1 MTAYFYCERSGNGAV
16 FTGDTPVN
24 SDIIVYA
31 VFTKKADPA
40 PGPDPKVNPPIP
52 LGMIPCFFVETI
64 VAKFSG
70 TDKDSGCNFSSNI
83 DADRETDGKTWLGS
97 SSVTASFGV

>member
-52 LGMIPCFFVETI
+52 APDPDHTPKLP
-64 VAKFSG
+64 
-70 TDKDSGCNFSSNI
+70 
-83 DADRETDGKTWLGS
+83 
-97 SSVTASFGV
+97 VTELDPSQAFHRFLCRHLYLN